1 MLFCMK
7 QKNLFSDAKHWRGR
21 AEATRLKAESIEDDT
36 SRCRLLKVAE
46 EYDKLARIAEGRQRS
61 ELDGQF

>member
-1 MLFCMK
+1 MM
-7 QKNLFSDAKHWRGR
+7 QKKLFSDAKHWRSR
-21 AEATRLKAESIEDDT
+21 AEATRSKAESLEDDT

-46 EYDKLARIAEGRQRS
+46 EYDKLARLAEGRQRN